1 MSIAIL
7 IKLLIERCNCTTPS
21 LQLYLSALLSTVTRT
36 LYLQQERDGLRL
48 KLRVSNSVSL
58 GPGSSGSS
66 PNDLSDDT
74 EVFNVEEFLNFPTND
89 FVTIEESKQ
98 V

>member
-1 MSIAIL
+1 MM
-7 IKLLIERCNCTTPS
+7 
-21 LQLYLSALLSTVTRT
+21 YVST
-36 LYLQQERDGLRL
+36 QQEREGLRL

-58 GPGSSGSS
+58 SGPGSSGSS

-74 EVFNVEEFLNFPTND
+74 EVFNVEEFLNFPSNND

-98 V
+98 VNLPYLTVF